1 MCLPKSEK
9 IDENKI
15 KDIWKEEEAGEGG
28 CGCSVG
34 NLLKWEIRGRG
45 SCSGIL
51 KRKLE
56 NLEKILI
63 LIRKK
68 RRNRTRQE
76 KVAASGTN
84 GELIKKKKSQ
94 TPPTFLFSIY
104 GKINKLI

>member
-1 MCLPKSEK
+1 MGDTGKGQLQWH
-9 IDENKI
+9 I
-15 KDIWKEEEAGEGG
+15 KKEVRE
-28 CGCSVG
+28 S
-34 NLLKWEIRGRG
+34 
-45 SCSGIL
+45 
-51 KRKLE
+51 RK
-56 NLEKILI
+56 NSDFDK
-63 LIRKK
+63 KK